1 MNVLFKFYHVPK
13 NRKAYQNDR
22 LVIKMIGFIF
32 LTNKFFLKKNRLKLC
47 SFIFLKAFFSLKRSF
62 SYIILTSKLKT

>member
-1 MNVLFKFYHVPK
+1 MSVLVIFHHVPK

-22 LVIKMIGFIF
+22 LVIKMISFIF

-47 SFIFLKAFFSLKRSF
+47 SFIFLKAFFILKRSF